1 MSASAS
7 ADTPVMVIAGAHRDL
22 EQAQLSVGASSS
34 LQSVVPQAQ
43 LSVGASS
50 SLQSV
55 VPQAEEGERDDDPSV
70 VAVSSGGSSSST
82 SSGAG
87 RSNRLQD
94 RIHPLSN
101 MFSQRPFGDLC
112 AKAAVAAACF
122 VEAAVAVPT
131 LHVEHMIMTAPTDGL
146 KQQGPWAFL
155 LRLTVSAFRL
165 IPVIMLVGSCL
176 WRTSCGSSERCR
188 NCLRPSLREKLVG
201 LLQVTFSF
209 LLFPEVRWGLTITLD
224 MWYLLSTPLNEG
236 MNEMSF
242 GVLLVA
248 NVSLCFLDTLTLIL
262 LLAFKSSE
270 EPEFFTES
278 ETFHRP
284 RPIKLGHSTN
294 DIEHTCTICLSE
306 FEEEDEAVQLPC
318 NHVFHTECVG
328 RWLQRSRHCPMR
340 CPQLVLPPMM
350 PHAHASQSSIRGAGS
365 DAPVRFEPVLI
376 GQVSG
381 PPG

>member
-1 MSASAS
+1 MSAAII
-7 ADTPVMVIAGAHRDL
+7 TPVVVIAGAQRDL
-22 EQAQLSVGASSS
+22 EQAQLSIGHSAS
-34 LQSVVPQAQ
+34 LQSVVPQADE
-43 LSVGASS
+43 GA
-50 SLQSV
+50 
-55 VPQAEEGERDDDPSV
+55 RDDDPS
-70 VAVSSGGSSSST
+70 AGAATSGISPSSSS
-82 SSGAG
+82 SSIPG
-87 RSNRLQD
+87 RNTGLQE
-94 RIHPLSN
+94 RIFPFSN
-101 MFSQRPFGDLC
+101 MFSHRPFGEIC
-112 AKAAVAAACF
+112 AKVAVAAACF
-122 VEAAVAVPT
+122 AEAAVAVPT
-131 LHVEHMIMTAPTDGL
+131 LHVEHMIMTAPPAGL

-155 LRLTVSAFRL
+155 LRITVSAFRL
-165 IPVIMLVGSCL
+165 IPVIMLLGSCL
-176 WRTSCGSSERCR
+176 WRTCGVERCQNR
-188 NCLRPSLREKLVG
+188 LRPSIREKIVG
-201 LLQVTFSF
+201 LLQASF
-209 LLFPEVRWGLTITLD
+209 NFFLFPEVRWGLTITLD

-262 LLAFKSSE
+262 LLAFKTSE

-284 RPIKLGHSTN
+284 RPIKLGHSASH
-294 DIEHTCTICLSE
+294 IEHTCTICLSE

-340 CPQLVLPPMM
+340 CPQLVLPPAM
-350 PHAHASQSSIRGAGS
+350 PLAQASLSSIRGDGN